1 MIYIN
6 TICDFFGIRSINYNN
21 TIIIH
26 NDKLLQIV
34 NNLQMNN
41 LFFTLTNFGKLY
53 RQYLYINIIGKG
65 AKSTHY
71 SYSSSINLN
80 KKLISLHYYYI
91 YIIKKYYY
99 LNIIKEY
106 FIDFYTMKR
115 IILYKQINTIKL
127 NINTMKL
134 NKNVALII

>member
-26 NDKLLQIV
+26 DDKLLQIV
-34 NNLQMNN
+34 INLQMNN
-41 LFFTLTNFGKLY
+41 LFFTLTNLPKLY

-80 KKLISLHYYYI
+80 KKSISLHYYYI